1 MDRRGHVTAGK
12 GLGRIASV
20 ASAAVMALSLVVGAV
35 VPSPSAAAAAA
46 AETDAAPA
54 PVVSTPAGTV
64 VGPLVAGDQGV
75 NPDEDDQ
82 VDAVLDAFAGDDVV
96 HDFVGFYRWSSATYE
111 VHAKRGSVTFQR
123 VWDGNGYT
131 YPIVSVTGENP
142 FANTDPEQ
150 PWAPD
155 DATATLSERARPY
168 PYERL
173 SALFGA
179 PDAPDLAVE
188 PHWRNDPST
197 ATHSRMEGHSSRA
210 LFVVSGPGF
219 NHEGIV
225 DRHAKQVDLAPT
237 LAALVG
243 APLVDG
249 RYKGQ
254 PATGLRVK
262 WQDGD
267 PLEDVLDGTHPER
280 TLVVTLD
287 QGFTPLV
294 LDMFDKGELPNLRSL
309 VDDGTMYRY
318 GLVANYPS
326 DTLPSNSVLATGAW
340 SGHTGVTG
348 NHIYDR
354 DAGVVWDPVEPEWF
368 AVSDL
373 YTSPEVE
380 TLFDLADRTFPG
392 AWTVSADSPIHRGA
406 DTASARLL
414 NIGYRAKRATTP
426 IEKLGVL
433 SGLLRDIP
441 VLDPRGFNVPLVDL
455 ACDPQNGTVFS
466 NVVDGLATASVAG
479 QFPWTRALSTS
490 PRGELPRFVW
500 YYQTRTDGI
509 GHSSRFADSC
519 LRRAYRDADARLGIV
534 LSELDV
540 AGARDTTAVVVT
552 SDHGRAET
560 DYDTPLSSI
569 LDTVPGLDYVQA
581 GFFVYLR

>member
-1 MDRRGHVTAGK
+1 MGAGRGVGDEMSGTGKARR
-12 GLGRIASV
+12 
-20 ASAAVMALSLVVGAV
+20 
-35 VPSPSAAAAAA
+35 AAAAAA
-46 AETDAAPA
+46 ISIALALALPATAQAEPA
-54 PVVSTPAGTV
+54 PTVSTPVGTV
-64 VGPLVAGDQGV
+64 VGPLAAAQQGIA
-75 NPDEDDQ
+75 PEEEPKA
-82 VDAVLDAFAGDDVV
+82 DAVLAAFAGDDTV
-96 HDFVGFYRWSSATYE
+96 HDWVGFYRWSTATYE
-111 VHAKRGSVTFQR
+111 VHAKRGSVGFQR
-123 VWDGNGYT
+123 VWDANGYT
-131 YPIVSVTGENP
+131 YPIVWTEGENP

-173 SALFGA
+173 GALFDS

-219 NHEGIV
+219 AHDGIV

-237 LAALVG
+237 LAKLVD
-243 APLVDG
+243 APLVEG

-254 PATGLRVK
+254 PAEGVRVK

-267 PLEDVLDGTHPER
+267 PIDDVLTGDHPQR
-280 TLVVTLD
+280 TLLVTWD

-294 LDMFDKGELPNLRSL
+294 LDMFAAGELPNLRSL
-309 VDDGTMYRY
+309 VDAGTMYRY

-354 DAGVVWDPVEPEWF
+354 AGDFVWDPVDPEWF

-380 TLFDLADRTFPG
+380 TGFEVAKRTFPG
-392 AWTVSADSPIHRGA
+392 AWAVSANSPIHRGA

-414 NIGYRAKRATTP
+414 NVGYRAKRATTP
-426 IEKLGVL
+426 LQHLEVL
-433 SGLLRDIP
+433 VGFLRDIP
-441 VLDPRGFNVPLVDL
+441 VLDPAGFRVPLVDL
-455 ACDPQNGTVFS
+455 ACDPQKGSLLS
-466 NVVDGLATASVAG
+466 NVVDGLATSSVAG

-490 PRGELPRFVW
+490 PRGELPRFSW
-500 YYQTRTDGI
+500 HYQTRTDEV
-509 GHSSRFADSC
+509 GHTSRFDDAC
-519 LRRAYRDADARLGIV
+519 LRRAYRDADARLGII
-534 LSELDV
+534 LGELD
-540 AGARDTTAVVVT
+540 AFGAREDTAVVVT

-560 DYDTPLSSI
+560 DYDAPLSSV

>member
-173 SALFGA
+173 SALFDA

-406 DTASARLL
+406 DTASAPAEHRLPRQARHDPDREA
-414 NIGYRAKRATTP
+414 GRPVRALARHPGPRPEGLQRAVGGP
-426 IEKLGVL
+426 RVRPSERHRVL
-433 SGLLRDIP
+433 QRRRRTRDGECGGP
-441 VLDPRGFNVPLVDL
+441 VPVDT
-455 ACDPQNGTVFS
+455 G
-466 NVVDGLATASVAG
+466 VVDVA
-479 QFPWTRALSTS
+479 A
-490 PRGELPRFVW
+490 
-500 YYQTRTDGI
+500 
-509 GHSSRFADSC
+509 
-519 LRRAYRDADARLGIV
+519 
-534 LSELDV
+534 
-540 AGARDTTAVVVT
+540 
-552 SDHGRAET
+552 GRAAT
-560 DYDTPLSSI
+560 LRVVLPDPHRRHRAQLS
-569 LDTVPGLDYVQA
+569 
-581 GFFVYLR
+581 LRGQLLAPRLP